1 MASPFPGMD
10 PYLENPEF
18 FPGLHDR
25 LINELSADLQKS
37 LPPAYYAEIRSRV
50 WVEYVERPFEPD
62 VNVLRSPPRIES
74 PDNGGETAVAV
85 SADPVVVVA
94 PEFATAD
101 EDHELCAEIYTLRG
115 ERRLVT
121 ALEVLSPS
129 NKIVGAHG
137 RHLYLRKQRGL
148 LDSKTH
154 LVEIDLLR
162 GGTFTTSV
170 PHKRAFEEAGW
181 FDYHVCIHCYDQLG
195 KFFVYPIPLRRR
207 LPQIAI
213 PLSPGD
219 APVILDLQAVFDRCY
234 DAGPYGRLSPY
245 AGRTPEP
252 PLSPEDAAWAMQRL
266 RERGLLPPAA

>member
-1 MASPFPGMD
+1 MPSPFPGMD

-62 VNVLRSPPRIES
+62 VNVLRSSQRIDS
-74 PDNGGETAVAV
+74 PDNGVETAVAV
-85 SADPVVVVA
+85 STDPVVVVA
-94 PEFATAD
+94 PEFAAND
-101 EDHELCAEIYTLRG
+101 EDRELSAEIYTVRG

-121 ALEVLSPS
+121 AIEVLSPS
-129 NKIVGAHG
+129 NKTRGADG
-137 RHLYLRKQRGL
+137 RLLYRRKQMEL
-148 LDSKTH
+148 LESKAH

-162 GGTFTTSV
+162 GGAFTTAV
-170 PHKRAFEEAGW
+170 PRKRAVEEAGL
-181 FDYHVCIHCYDQLG
+181 FDYHVCIHRYDELG
-195 KFFVYPIPLRRR
+195 KFFVYPIPLRQR

-219 APVILDLQAVFDRCY
+219 GPVNLDLQAVFDRCY
-234 DAGPYGRLSPY
+234 EAGPYARLSPY
-245 AGRTPEP
+245 VGRTPEP
-252 PLSPEDAAWAMQRL
+252 PLSPEDAVWATQRL
-266 RERGLLPPAA
+266 RERGLLPPAG